1 MLRNTLVSAID
12 VRCVSRLWQLLA
24 RDKRTAL
31 PRCATRVREREH
43 VGDPRLR
50 HLSPKVTS
58 EVNSLSV
65 PAQMFVRSLHFI
77 FCSFTCDDMCV
88 CVCSCLK
95 LYDYNYC
102 VRNNNLR
109 GTHSSPPIRSP
120 DVAISLCATLLRVGW
135 IYILIQQ
142 KHHKTPLKL
151 EFYRTVFHEV
161 RFKWTD
167 MLPKRAQPS

>member
-1 MLRNTLVSAID
+1 MW
-12 VRCVSRLWQLLA
+12 CVSHAPRYPVRLWQLLA

-43 VGDPRLR
+43 VGAPRLR
-50 HLSPKVTS
+50 HLSPTVMQRPAS

-65 PAQMFVRSLHFI
+65 PAQMFVRSSHFI
-77 FCSFTCDDMCV
+77 FCSFTCVCV

-102 VRNNNLR
+102 VRNNLR
-109 GTHSSPPIRSP
+109 GTHSSPPFRSP
-120 DVAISLCATLLRVGW
+120 DVIISLCVTRLRVGW

-142 KHHKTPLKL
+142 KHLKTPLNL

-167 MLPKRAQPS
+167 MLPKRAQQS